1 MFNTSTLSK
10 QTTTKITHLSAMKK
24 QLLTLNKVKGLG
36 RLLKDSPFRR
46 IPSVSKYD
54 IITNSYNFLL
64 EKLGIKLRLPKKV
77 IYEVIPENEGLNK
90 YMEHILKR
98 IRKLTS
104 KGEYAKAWKV
114 AKLNIKYSKAFR
126 ITAFNFVCKGW
137 YYNMAL
143 SEVFKI
149 NKLVNKI
156 LVKELADLDYK
167 RVYIPKPN
175 GKIRPLGVPTK
186 EWRIVLHLVNGFI
199 VEILRSSLLPTQ
211 HAYIPQ
217 KGTMSAWRDV
227 IKQVFKNK
235 YIYETDLK
243 GFFNEVS
250 VWKILD
256 ILNGVK
262 CSISD
267 WIYHLCQSV
276 PKFPGKLN
284 NWSFDVG
291 KVPGNLPG
299 KLPLEETRFYSQEWS
314 KEDVNLIQ
322 KLFATYSVKDMGEEN
337 VLRYKNFGLLPGG
350 VPQGSPISPF
360 LSILAVKD
368 YLSQQN
374 SINYADDQVFFGNE
388 EFAVK
393 DNPEIGLV
401 HAPDANKCKWVMKD
415 GKWLGNGLKFL
426 GLRLTKDWE
435 LMAETRNGVVAGIN
449 KHFLTIYS
457 NEGIRRLRSI
467 KTIGQL
473 NKYVDWIVKN
483 STKYQDPKEVLL
495 NISSRKI
502 FGFVL
507 NCMQIN
513 DWSNDHSIEDQRKAV
528 RNHLAKLNKKSLT
541 KRVPSNLD
549 SSKSIPF
556 LWEVMTVVMGG
567 KSNHPFSIYNA
578 KDNGLWANPAWLDD
592 FERATEGPHLND
604 PMLLLASRG
613 NPTKWLAKRKNQKSP
628 KSNKQLI
635 KWLNKI
641 S

>member
-1 MFNTSTLSK
+1 MLKKLSSK

-46 IPSVSKYD
+46 IPSVCKYD
-54 IITNSYNFLL
+54 IITNPYNFLL

-77 IYEVIPENEGLNK
+77 IYEVIEENEGLNK

-104 KGEYAKAWKV
+104 RGEYAKAWKV
-114 AKLNIKYSKAFR
+114 AKLQIKYSKAFR
-126 ITAFNFVCKGW
+126 VTAFNFVCKGW

-143 SEVFKI
+143 GEVFKI

-175 GKIRPLGVPTK
+175 GKVRPLGVPTK

-199 VEILRSSLLPTQ
+199 VEILRGSLLPTQ

-227 IKQVFKNK
+227 IKQVLKNK
-235 YIYETDLK
+235 FIYETDLK

-262 CSISD
+262 CSLSD
-267 WIYHLCQSV
+267 WIYHLCQSI
-276 PKFPGKLN
+276 PKFPSKL
-284 NWSFDVG
+284 
-291 KVPGNLPG
+291 
-299 KLPLEETRFYSQEWS
+299 KLDESRFYSQEWS

-322 KLFATYSVKDMGEEN
+322 KLFATYSTKDMGEEN

-374 SINYADDQVFFGNE
+374 SVNYADDQVFFGNQ
-388 EFAVK
+388 EFTVR

-401 HAPDANKCKWVMKD
+401 HSRDTSKCKWVMKD

-426 GLRLTKDWE
+426 GLRLTKSWE

-457 NEGIRRLRSI
+457 NEGIRRLRGI
-467 KTIGQL
+467 KTLGQL
-473 NKYVDWIVKN
+473 NKYVDWVVKN
-483 STKYQDPKEVLL
+483 SGKYHNPKEVLL

-507 NCMQIN
+507 GCMQIN
-513 DWSNDHSIEDQRKAV
+513 DWSNDHSVADQRKAV

-541 KRVPSNLD
+541 KRVPANLD

-556 LWEVMTVVMGG
+556 LWEVMTTVMGG
-567 KSNHPFSIYNA
+567 KSNHPFSIYNV
-578 KDNGLWANPAWLDD
+578 KDNGLWAEPTWLTA
-592 FERATEGPHLND
+592 FESATEGPHIND
-604 PMLLLASRG
+604 PLLNLLSKG
-613 NPTKWLAKRKNQKSP
+613 NPTKWLAKRNKSA
-628 KSNKQLI
+628 KKHNK
-635 KWLNKI
+635 KI
-641 S
+641 MK

>member
-1 MFNTSTLSK
+1 MLKNI
-10 QTTTKITHLSAMKK
+10 TTASNSVTGKITHLSAMKK

-46 IPSVSKYD
+46 IPSVSRYD
-54 IITNSYNFLL
+54 IITNPYNFLL

-104 KGEYAKAWKV
+104 QGEYAKAWKV

-126 ITAFNFVCKGW
+126 ATAFNFVCKGW

-149 NKLVNKI
+149 NREVNKI

-175 GKIRPLGVPTK
+175 GKVRPLGVPTK

-199 VEILRSSLLPTQ
+199 VEILKSSLLPTQ
-211 HAYIPQ
+211 HAYIPK

-227 IKQVFKNK
+227 IKQVLKNK
-235 YIYETDLK
+235 FIYETDLK

-267 WIYHLCQSV
+267 WIYHLCQSI
-276 PKFPGKLN
+276 PKFPKEKLLDESKYDN
-284 NWSFDVG
+284 FPVKGEIARGMQVDYNDMTNFSIHLNKRIPIEPLV
-291 KVPGNLPG
+291 KVTKAQHL
-299 KLPLEETRFYSQEWS
+299 
-314 KEDVNLIQ
+314 
-322 KLFATYSVKDMGEEN
+322 KDLN
-337 VLRYKNFGLLPGG
+337 HGLLPGG

-374 SINYADDQVFFGNE
+374 SINYADDQVFFGNK
-388 EFAVK
+388 EFSVR

-401 HAPDANKCKWVMKD
+401 HSPDASKCKWVMKD
-415 GKWLGNGLKFL
+415 GKWLDNGLKFL
-426 GLRLTKDWE
+426 GLRLTKNWE

-449 KHFLTIYS
+449 KHFLAMYS

-467 KTIGQL
+467 KTLGQL
-473 NKYVDWIVKN
+473 KKYVDWVVKN
-483 STKYQDPKEVLL
+483 SKKYQDPKEVLL

-507 NCMQIN
+507 SCMQIN
-513 DWSNDHSIEDQRKAV
+513 DWSNDHSVADQRKAV

-541 KRVPSNLD
+541 KRVPTNLD

-556 LWEVMTVVMGG
+556 LWEVMTVAMGG

-578 KDNGLWANPAWLDD
+578 KDNGLWATPAWVDN
-592 FERATEGPHLND
+592 FEKATAGPHLND
-604 PMLLLASRG
+604 PILTLLSRG
-613 NPTKWLAKRKNQKSP
+613 NPTKWLKKNAKKHD
-628 KSNKQLI
+628 
-635 KWLNKI
+635 
-641 S
+641 